1 MRTITA
7 TELKNGFD
15 EYVRLAESEPIEVTD
30 WGSVVFT
37 MVPERQRLAEKLK
50 GYFGILPEDAAIG
63 KDPDERN

>member
-1 MRTITA
+1 MRTITT

-15 EYVRLAESEPIEVTD
+15 EYVRLAGTEPIEVTE

-37 MVPERQRLAEKLK
+37 MVPERQRLAGKLK

-63 KDPDERN
+63 KDPDERD